1 MDNMTSDNPTNYLA
15 KSELRSFIYK
25 RISFSWQEIII
36 YNFIK
41 KNRNR
46 LFINIWTRSN
56 NNHPYHD

>member
-46 LFINIWTRSN
+46 LFINI
-56 NNHPYHD
+56 